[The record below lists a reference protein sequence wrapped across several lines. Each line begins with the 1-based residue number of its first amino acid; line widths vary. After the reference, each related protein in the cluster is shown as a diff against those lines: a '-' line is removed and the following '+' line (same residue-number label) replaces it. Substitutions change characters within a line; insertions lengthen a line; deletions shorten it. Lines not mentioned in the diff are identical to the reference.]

1 MALLLV
7 LREQGLPMPAGASL
21 ISPWVDLTHSF
32 PSITMPTEFDYVP
45 AFGFHAKPSLSWP
58 PPSPEEMIALGMPEP
73 GNGEPPLEVEL
84 DGRMTRLTDQFQMY
98 ATNLQLQIPLVSSI
112 CAASLG
118 GLCPVQVITGGGEV
132 LRDEQMYL
140 AHKMADPESYPPGEE
155 ILVRNG
161 ETMEDVLKY
170 PPTDVQLL
178 VFDHGA
184 HAQPTLG
191 HTNIAKHQYRAV
203 AQFAA
208 WALAKA
214 QKVDIEI
221 DDTKSEMSVRF
232 GDQDAIE
239 STVDDSADR
248 ETIEMLNSMGFEPSQ
263 AHKALKETS
272 GDVGRAVEFLSGNR
286 SDKKGGLKVDSP
298 PVYSSIPEF
307 VSYSISRLMRANANL
322 WFFFFQG
329 ERCSW

>member
-1 MALLLV
+1 
-7 LREQGLPMPAGASL
+7 
-21 ISPWVDLTHSF
+21 
-32 PSITMPTEFDYVP
+32 
-45 AFGFHAKPSLSWP
+45 
-58 PPSPEEMIALGMPEP
+58 MPEP
-73 GNGEPPLEVEL
+73 GNGEPPLEIEL
-84 DGRMTRLTDQFQMY
+84 DGRMTQLTDQFQMY
-98 ATNLQLQIPLVSSI
+98 AANLQLQIPLVSSI

-118 GLCPVQVITGGGEV
+118 GLCPVQIITGGGEV

-140 AHKMADPESYPPGEE
+140 AHKMADPESYLPAEE

-221 DDTKSEMSVRF
+221 DDTRSEMSVRF
-232 GDQDAIE
+232 EDQDAIASVVE
-239 STVDDSADR
+239 DSADL
-248 ETIEMLNSMGFEPSQ
+248 EKIEMLSSMGFEPPQ
-263 AHKALKETS
+263 ARRALKETS
-272 GDVGRAVEFLSGNR
+272 GDVGRAVEFLFGNR
-286 SDKKGGLKVDSP
+286 SDEKGGFKESP
-298 PVYSSIPEF
+298 PVYSSVPEV
-307 VSYSISRLMRANANL
+307 VSYSISHLMRTT
-322 WFFFFQG
+322 
-329 ERCSW
+329 C